1 MLGFET
7 CDPSEEDC
15 PSEDEG
21 GGLSTI
27 PGRLIPEDE
36 AGAEEDGDS
45 DEPEDVSK
53 DELLEEE
60 SEDELWEEEPEDKLD
75 EKEDELPSDERET
88 IVDWHPDRS
97 EMINTAVNNS
107 RSFFKIPLRVTKCFF
122 SRAFLTILY
131 NIPTIRSTSIF
142 SCFQPGDSEL
152 YPQPQVYIAAPK
164 GICYNEK
171 K

>member
-15 PSEDEG
+15 PPEDEG

-27 PGRLIPEDE
+27 PGSLTPEDE

-45 DEPEDVSK
+45 DELEDV
-53 DELLEEE
+53 
-60 SEDELWEEEPEDKLD
+60 SEDELLEEEPEDKLD
-75 EKEDELPSDERET
+75 EKEDELPSDVRET
-88 IVDWHPDRS
+88 IVDWHPDRT
-97 EMINTAVNNS
+97 EIINTAVNNS
-107 RSFFKIPLRVTKCFF
+107 RSFFKIPLRVAKCFF
-122 SRAFLTILY
+122 SRAFLTTLY
-131 NIPTIRSTSIF
+131 NIPVIRSTSIF
-142 SCFQPGDSEL
+142 SYFQPGYGEL
-152 YPQPQVYIAAPK
+152 CPQPQIYIAAPK